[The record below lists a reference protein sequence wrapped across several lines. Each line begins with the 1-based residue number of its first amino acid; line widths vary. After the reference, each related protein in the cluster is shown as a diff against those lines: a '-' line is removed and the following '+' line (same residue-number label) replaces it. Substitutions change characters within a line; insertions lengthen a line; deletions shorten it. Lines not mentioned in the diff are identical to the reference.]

1 MSRIQDILAKAERD
15 GTTRRVIAPPSPSAS
30 ARQVPAR
37 HAFDY
42 ELMGATMAP
51 AIEEAN
57 DLLEEPY
64 APPARTEAV
73 HAPQPAPAAS
83 AAAASAAA
91 APARAEVAAPR
102 AVRAVLHPALV
113 AAIEPHSKAAEEY
126 RSMRARLSREE
137 LGPLRTIMIT
147 SPGRREGKSIT
158 AANLA
163 LTMAHE
169 IQRRV
174 VLVDCDLRGAAV
186 HTLFG
191 IEQGAGLSEVLAG
204 EATLDQA
211 LVHLPEHGLVLL
223 TAGAIPRFPTELLGS
238 AAMRRTLD
246 LLRAR
251 FDRVLLDTPSMMPL
265 ADAGTLAPMTDGALV
280 VLRAGVTRRPALDQ
294 ALATLDRKQLLGLVL
309 NEAH

>member
-15 GTTRRVIAPPSPSAS
+15 GTTRRVIAPPTPSASARQVPPSAS

-42 ELMGATMAP
+42 ELMGTTMAP
-51 AIEEAN
+51 AIEEAH

-64 APPARTEAV
+64 APPARTETV
-73 HAPQPAPAAS
+73 HAPQPAAV
-83 AAAASAAA
+83 
-91 APARAEVAAPR
+91 PARAEVAAPR
-102 AVRAVLHPALV
+102 AVQAVLHPALV
-113 AAIEPHSKAAEEY
+113 AAIEPHSKAAEQY
-126 RSMRARLSREE
+126 RSLRARLSQREE

-204 EATLDQA
+204 QATLDQA

-223 TAGAIPRFPTELLGS
+223 TAGAIPRFPAELLGS
-238 AAMRRTLD
+238 AAMRRTID